1 MWVTE
6 SFFHTS
12 SRSGKNKFDRQLP
25 LFLLSSFNFSS
36 YFSVMALNNHKSITN
51 HVLNEEEVS
60 LRSLSSEDI
69 SQVVP
74 RGYCCA
80 KSINPA
86 DGRGRKLHLLQ
97 MLILPFIPIL
107 ALIVQTSVTL
117 VNIMVLKHDSI
128 EVENQVNNSFKRCNN
143 GNEI

>member
-1 MWVTE
+1 
-6 SFFHTS
+6 
-12 SRSGKNKFDRQLP
+12 
-25 LFLLSSFNFSS
+25 
-36 YFSVMALNNHKSITN
+36 MALNNHKFVNN
-51 HVLNEEEVS
+51 HIPNEEEVS
-60 LRSLSSEDI
+60 LRSLSSEDV

-97 MLILPFIPIL
+97 MLVLPFIPIL

-128 EVENQVNNSFKRCNN
+128 EVENQVNNSFKMVPEQYRKWNCYNRTEWSN
-143 GNEI
+143 RIHFINSQID

>member
-1 MWVTE
+1 
-6 SFFHTS
+6 
-12 SRSGKNKFDRQLP
+12 
-25 LFLLSSFNFSS
+25 
-36 YFSVMALNNHKSITN
+36 MALNNHKFVNN
-51 HVLNEEEVS
+51 HIPNEEEVS
-60 LRSLSSEDI
+60 LRSLSSEDV

-97 MLILPFIPIL
+97 MLVLPFIPIL

-128 EVENQVNNSFKRCNN
+128 EVENQVNNSFKMVRSNI
-143 GNEI
+143 GNEIVTIGLNDLIEFISLIVKSIELKQTDRGRKKGI